1 MKFGWIAALAAV
13 IVAPVVAAP
22 AAADELVIR
31 KPLAAYNITLEALK
45 AGYEASSGDKIKIV
59 EGNDVPADLVITF
72 KTDIEAQF
80 KAGKLVSVG
89 ADVAEMRVG
98 MAVKEGAAKPDIST
112 PDKFKAAM
120 LAAKSVAVSRGPSG
134 QYLTTELFPK
144 LGIADQMKPKTV
156 VVTTGLVAEVVPRG
170 EAEAGFQ
177 QMSELLPIKGISI
190 VGPLPESIQR
200 VTVYTAAIT
209 TDAKAGAAAMRFI
222 AYVKSPAAAAAYKA
236 TTVGQIK

>member
-1 MKFGWIAALAAV
+1 MMKFACIAAVAAL
-13 IVAPVVAAP
+13 VAAP

-31 KPLAAYNITLEALK
+31 KPLAAYAITLDALK
-45 AGYEASSGDKIKIV
+45 AGYEAATGDKIKIV
-59 EGNDVPADLVITF
+59 EGNDAPADLLISF
-72 KTDIEAQF
+72 KTDVEAQA
-80 KAGKLVSVG
+80 KDGKVDAASV
-89 ADVAEMRVG
+89 ADIAEMRVG
-98 MAVKEGAAKPDIST
+98 MAVKEGAPKPDIST

-144 LGIADQMKPKTV
+144 LGIAEQMKGKTV
-156 VVTTGLVAEVVPRG
+156 VVTTGLVAEAVPRG

-200 VTVYTAAIT
+200 VTVYTAALS
-209 TDAKAGAAAMRFI
+209 AGSKAGAAGKRFI
-222 AYVKSPAAAAAYKA
+222 AYVKSPAAAASYKA